1 MNKHLLTTTTENDD
15 NVKPIFLNEEQLL
28 VMLDCLNMCSEQV
41 LNSANDIVVLDQDTF
56 NIKYQANILAEVIST
71 VESIL
76 DNFNDI
82 MYYDDM
88 VEDIIKNYC
97 GGYHTY
103 IDDKSQRRL
112 ELEKELNALQ
122 DERATLRRVVNN
134 RQNKTIVDLYTKTL
148 KAIEVRI
155 DEVECQLRKAEHD
168 DWQQEKNNLVA
179 VYEEM
184 TALYA
189 RANKLANDGDCTLA
203 NHANLF
209 TITCKEKS
217 FSTGLQYTNYKQ
229 ISQALGN
236 IYTTVYGGSKRILD
250 DIQQK
255 YDEVNDYE

>member
-1 MNKHLLTTTTENDD
+1 MNKHLLTTTTENGD

-88 VEDIIKNYC
+88 VEDIIKKYS
-97 GGYHTY
+97 GGYKAQHR
-103 IDDKSQRRL
+103 Q
-112 ELEKELNALQ
+112 ELEKELNALK
-122 DERATLRRVVNN
+122 DERSTLRIIVNS

-148 KAIEVRI
+148 KAIDVRI

-168 DWQQEKNNLVA
+168 DWQQEKNNLVE

-184 TALYA
+184 TALCA
-189 RANKLANDGDCTLA
+189 HANKLANDGDCTLA

-217 FSTGLQYTNYKQ
+217 FSTGLQYTNYQQ

-255 YDEVNDYE
+255 YDCE

>member
-1 MNKHLLTTTTENDD
+1 MNKHLLTTTTENSD

-88 VEDIIKNYC
+88 VEDIIKKYS
-97 GGYHTY
+97 GGYKAQHR
-103 IDDKSQRRL
+103 Q
-112 ELEKELNALQ
+112 ELEKELNALK
-122 DERATLRRVVNN
+122 DERSTLRIIVNS

-148 KAIEVRI
+148 KAIDVRI

-168 DWQQEKNNLVA
+168 DWQQEKNNLVE

-184 TALYA
+184 TALCA
-189 RANKLANDGDCTLA
+189 HANKLANDGDCTLA

-217 FSTGLQYTNYKQ
+217 FSTGLQYTNYQQ

-255 YDEVNDYE
+255 YDCE